1 MPVYKA
7 EAIVLRRTNL
17 GEADRIVTLFCRDQG
32 KVAAVAKGARTPKSR
47 LSGRLE
53 LFSHVRLLL
62 AVGRSLDVV
71 SQVDVVHAHS
81 PLRADLERLGF
92 AAFAIELT
100 DRATADREPAP
111 EIFESLC
118 GALEHMQ
125 EADPQLVALWFVAR
139 LLVHTGYAPVTDR
152 CQVCGRVVRGGSA
165 FSYVLGGTL
174 CEADRHRDP
183 DAIVVSAGAL
193 HMVGGLLHAQPPALG
208 TLTQDRRLRS
218 EVGGVLQ
225 RTAEYRWETK
235 LKSPGVIAALARPVR
250 TSRRVN

>member
-62 AVGRSLDVV
+62 AVGRTLDIV

-81 PLRADLERLGF
+81 PLRGDLERLGF

-118 GALEHMQ
+118 DALERMQ

-139 LLVHTGYAPVTDR
+139 LRCVRRTAPVIPTLSSSPRVR
-152 CQVCGRVVRGGSA
+152 CRWWGACCTRRPQLWGR
-165 FSYVLGGTL
+165 
-174 CEADRHRDP
+174 
-183 DAIVVSAGAL
+183 
-193 HMVGGLLHAQPPALG
+193 
-208 TLTQDRRLRS
+208 
-218 EVGGVLQ
+218 
-225 RTAEYRWETK
+225 
-235 LKSPGVIAALARPVR
+235 
-250 TSRRVN
+250 

>member
-32 KVAAVAKGARTPKSR
+32 KVAAVAKGARKPKSR

-139 LLVHTGYAPVTDR
+139 LLVHTGYAPVTDQ
-152 CQVCGRVVRGGSA
+152 CQVCGRVVRGTSA
-165 FSYVLGGTL
+165 FSYALGGTL

-183 DAIVVSAGAL
+183 DAI
-193 HMVGGLLHAQPPALG
+193 
-208 TLTQDRRLRS
+208 RS
-218 EVGGVLQ
+218 E
-225 RTAEYRWETK
+225 E
-235 LKSPGVIAALARPVR
+235 
-250 TSRRVN
+250 RRVGKECRSRWSPYH

>member
-62 AVGRSLDVV
+62 AVGRTLDVV

-81 PLRADLERLGF
+81 LLRGDLERLGF

-118 GALEHMQ
+118 GCAAHGGGAAARAAHSSGDADAGSEAAFGSRGCLAALRGVSVGN
-125 EADPQLVALWFVAR
+125 EAEESGGHRSTRPTCSNA
-139 LLVHTGYAPVTDR
+139 APGELDVKWASSFR
-152 CQVCGRVVRGGSA
+152 RGRVCYS
-165 FSYVLGGTL
+165 
-174 CEADRHRDP
+174 
-183 DAIVVSAGAL
+183 
-193 HMVGGLLHAQPPALG
+193 VGVWG
-208 TLTQDRRLRS
+208 
-218 EVGGVLQ
+218 
-225 RTAEYRWETK
+225 
-235 LKSPGVIAALARPVR
+235 
-250 TSRRVN
+250 